1 MSAFRFAPALVA
13 LAVLATSANG
23 EYALVEVER
32 VPIDRLTKN
41 MQEAVK
47 KDPNNVQ
54 AVLNL
59 ARAHAMAYSLRSAEI
74 PVDKKAPDTVW
85 FGYEPPLVP
94 FRDVQKTE
102 DKEKLKAA
110 REHLD
115 RAIQL
120 YEKALEIAPD
130 DQRARLGRAW
140 LLRQAGRKDESV
152 ASLRKLI
159 EEAWEEEKSLLPG
172 ERSPARTNGPRTNRR
187 RIDEPR
193 EKDLK
198 ALPLGWHAITAE
210 AAGYLIAQLD
220 KDKDRDEIAILN
232 ERAARLEK
240 LPRPITPIAVPLSD
254 GLIARDLEDR
264 CASVAFDADG
274 SGLQKRWTWINPKPA
289 WLVYDPKQSGKVTS
303 ALQLF
308 GSVTF
313 WLFWDTGY
321 DALAALDDNCD
332 GQLTGDELRGLA
344 LWHDANGDGACDAGE
359 VAPLSEYGIVAIS
372 CQFECDTEYPDRIAF
387 SKRGVTFKD
396 GHTRPTFDLVL
407 YPAK

>member
-94 FRDVQKTE
+94 FRNVQKTD
-102 DKEKLKAA
+102 DKEKVKAA
-110 REHLD
+110 REHLEK
-115 RAIQL
+115 AIEI
-120 YEKALEIAPD
+120 YEKAVALAPD
-130 DQRARLGRAW
+130 DQRARLGHAW
-140 LLRQAGRKDESV
+140 LLGQAGRKDESV
-152 ASLRKLI
+152 AALRKLI
-159 EEAWEEEKSLLPG
+159 AKAWEK
-172 ERSPARTNGPRTNRR
+172 
-187 RIDEPR
+187 

-198 ALPLGWHAITAE
+198 ALGLGGHTITAE
-210 AAGYLIAQLD
+210 ATGYLIPQLD
-220 KDKDRDEIAILN
+220 KDRDKAEIALLN
-232 ERAARLEK
+232 ERAARLQK
-240 LPRPITPIAVPLSD
+240 LPRPITPIAVALRD
-254 GLIARDLEDR
+254 GLTARDLEDR
-264 CASVAFDADG
+264 SASVAFDADG
-274 SGLQKRWTWINPKPA
+274 SGLQKKWTWISSNAA

-308 GSVTF
+308 GNVTF
-313 WLFWDTGY
+313 WLFWETGY

-344 LWHDANGDGACDAGE
+344 LWHDANADGVCDPGE
-359 VAPLSEYGIVAIS
+359 VRSLSEHGIVAIS
-372 CQFECDTEYPDRIAF
+372 CQFERDTKYPDRIAF
-387 SKRGVTFKD
+387 SKLGVTFKD
-396 GHTRPTFDLVL
+396 GRTRPTFDLVL